1 MVVIN
6 QMISLIMFNDIGLNA
21 AIKTEI
27 VRVDQKTQLY
37 VPHKKNP
44 LQIQRHISIK
54 SKGWR
59 EIYHAN
65 MNQRKL
71 MSKQR
76 KLSGIKKDIT

>member
-37 VPHKKNP
+37 VPHKKTHF
-44 LQIQRHISIK
+44 R
-54 SKGWR
+54 
-59 EIYHAN
+59 Y
-65 MNQRKL
+65 
-71 MSKQR
+71 
-76 KLSGIKKDIT
+76 KDTYQLKVKDGERYIMLT

>member
-37 VPHKKNP
+37 VPHK
-44 LQIQRHISIK
+44 
-54 SKGWR
+54 
-59 EIYHAN
+59 
-65 MNQRKL
+65 
-71 MSKQR
+71 
-76 KLSGIKKDIT
+76 